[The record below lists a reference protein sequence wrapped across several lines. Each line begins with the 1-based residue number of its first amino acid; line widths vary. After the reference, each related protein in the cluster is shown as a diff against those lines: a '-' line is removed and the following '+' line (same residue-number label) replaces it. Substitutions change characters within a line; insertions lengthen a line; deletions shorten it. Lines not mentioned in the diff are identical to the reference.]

1 MAFLHC
7 QLLIVNYQLPIK
19 MLRSLYIQ
27 NYALIEKLDINFGS
41 GFSVITGE
49 TGAGK
54 SIILGAIGLLLGQRA
69 DVKAI
74 RVGASKC
81 IIEARFDISAY
92 GMQPFFEENELEYE
106 EECILRREV
115 SASGKSR
122 AFINDTPASLSQMK
136 ELGEQL
142 IDVHSQHQNLLLNK
156 EGFQLNVLDI
166 LSHNEEALSVYQN
179 IFGEWKK
186 AQQDLEA
193 LIARANQDKSDE
205 DYIRFQLEQ
214 LEEARLSDG
223 EQEELEQ
230 EADTLS
236 HAEEIKAGLYRVGQT
251 LYSDEGGLLSE
262 LKECLNTMLGLQ
274 RVYPAAGE
282 LAERMESTYIE
293 LKDISQEVS
302 GKEDEIEFNPERLEE
317 VNERLNMIY
326 TLQQKHRVSTV
337 GELLAL
343 TDEYAAQLSAITS
356 SDEHIE
362 ELKTR
367 CDALY
372 NKVKKQAAVLT
383 KARTAAAREV
393 EKQMAAR
400 LIPLGMPN
408 VRFQVEIDGRK
419 EPGIH
424 GADTVNFLFSA
435 NKNGALQSISSVAS
449 GGEIARVMLS
459 VKAMIASAV
468 KLPTIVFD
476 EIDTGVSGEI
486 ADRMADI
493 MQEMGEQDRQV
504 ISITHLPQIA
514 ARGRAHYKVYK
525 QDNETETNSH
535 IRCLTDDERVEEI
548 AHMLS
553 GVTLTEAA
561 LNNAKV
567 LLKSS

>member
-1 MAFLHC
+1 
-7 QLLIVNYQLPIK
+7 

-27 NYALIEKLDINFGS
+27 NYALIEKLDISFGA

-69 DVKAI
+69 EVKAI
-74 RVGASKC
+74 RQGASKC
-81 IIEARFDISAY
+81 VIEARFDISAY
-92 GMQPFFEENELEYE
+92 GMEPFFEDNELEYE

-115 SASGKSR
+115 YASGKSR
-122 AFINDTPASLSQMK
+122 AFINDTPASLVQMK

-166 LSHNEEALSVYQN
+166 LSHNDEQLSAYQSLYR
-179 IFGEWKK
+179 EWKQ
-186 AQQDLEA
+186 AQQDLAE
-193 LIARANQDKSDE
+193 LIARAEQNKADE

-214 LEEARLSDG
+214 LEEANLSAG

-230 EADTLS
+230 ETDTLS
-236 HAEEIKAGLYRVGQT
+236 HAEEIKAGLFRVGQLLT
-251 LYSDEGGLLSE
+251 SDEGGLLAG
-262 LKECLNTMLGLQ
+262 LKESLNTMLGLQ
-274 RVYPAAGE
+274 KVYSPATE
-282 LAERMESTYIE
+282 LAERLESTYIE
-293 LKDISQEVS
+293 LKDVSQEIS
-302 GKEDEIEFNPERLEE
+302 SQEEDVEFNPERLEE
-317 VNERLNMIY
+317 VNDRLNLIY
-326 TLQQKHRVSTV
+326 TLQQKHRVTTV
-337 GELLAL
+337 EELLAL
-343 TDEYAAQLSAITS
+343 TEEYAAKLAAITS
-356 SDEHIE
+356 YDERIG
-362 ELKTR
+362 ELTTL
-367 CDALY
+367 CDTSY

-383 KARTAAAREV
+383 KARVGAAREV
-393 EKQMAAR
+393 EKQMASR
-400 LIPLGMPN
+400 LVPLGMPN
-408 VRFQVEIDGRK
+408 VRFQVEMGMRK
-419 EPGIH
+419 EPGVH
-424 GADTVNFLFSA
+424 GEDTVNFLFSA

-459 VKAMIASAV
+459 IKAMIAGAV

-514 ARGRAHYKVYK
+514 ARGCAHYKVYK

-535 IRCLTDDERVEEI
+535 IRRLADEERVEEI

-553 GVTLTEAA
+553 GATLTEAA
-561 LNNAKV
+561 LNNAKA
-567 LLKSS
+567 LLGIKR